1 MAEEFTAGGVR
12 YDPVA
17 GTPLDRAG
25 AANVETRLREGAGAA
40 VQAVAEVRAAREE
53 LGSRVSALEAMGPS
67 APEGPADGQTASLIL
82 QGGTSTRAALEAN
95 FPSRGEIDGK
105 FTEAAADEVITG
117 DWTVSKGQTTNEDPP
132 RFGLE
137 RKFVQGVDGALYDAD
152 TRLEMRIS
160 RQQSTT
166 QTPPGYSMA
175 EIALID
181 TNATNDPSMHGEIN
195 TIKMISNRTLF
206 SQRLEVNM
214 GGDGRATLR
223 SGTSPRDVYL
233 RLMMHNPNH
242 PELRI
247 YGATHPDSNAGMAH
261 IIEGRLRVTYSTP
274 GTTTALQLEGKSTS
288 GSAQDVRVNQ
298 YGDGTQGIEFRL
310 GGTMTA
316 SVSAHASNNA
326 LRLQGQGGV
335 EVVGGDMT
343 FSPSQGPVLRSPD
356 GSHFRLVV
364 GNNGAVTGVKL

>member
-1 MAEEFTAGGVR
+1 
-12 YDPVA
+12 
-17 GTPLDRAG
+17 
-25 AANVETRLREGAGAA
+25 
-40 VQAVAEVRAAREE
+40 
-53 LGSRVSALEAMGPS
+53 
-67 APEGPADGQTASLIL
+67 
-82 QGGTSTRAALEAN
+82 
-95 FPSRGEIDGK
+95 
-105 FTEAAADEVITG
+105 
-117 DWTVSKGQTTNEDPP
+117 
-132 RFGLE
+132 
-137 RKFVQGVDGALYDAD
+137 
-152 TRLEMRIS
+152 
-160 RQQSTT
+160 
-166 QTPPGYSMA
+166 
-175 EIALID
+175 
-181 TNATNDPSMHGEIN
+181 
-195 TIKMISNRTLF
+195 
-206 SQRLEVNM
+206 
-214 GGDGRATLR
+214 
-223 SGTSPRDVYL
+223 
-233 RLMMHNPNH
+233 MMHNPNH

-335 EVVGGDMT
+335 DVVGGDMT

-356 GSHFRLVV
+356 GSSFRLVV